1 MAKTQYAYPKM
12 DRASSYR
19 DLLARRVEDMKLQGA
34 ILEIKEYTSRPP
46 AKYVDKL
53 DINPAA
59 LRRSDAVLVVILS
72 NKKMVNAAYVTKE
85 FYYTTVKVNDRMM
98 ADDIQ
103 YAVDNLCRPMEQYI
117 EQRPTT

>member
-1 MAKTQYAYPKM
+1 
-12 DRASSYR
+12 
-19 DLLARRVEDMKLQGA
+19 MKLQGA